1 MYVDKMLAGVKA
13 VQTLSRLNRSHPLKH
28 DTFVLDFA
36 NSVDVIQ
43 EAFKDYYRMT
53 ILSEATDPN
62 KLHDLKADLDARQV
76 YAWEDVE
83 KLVELYLGGADRDK
97 LDPILDGCV
106 TVYKELDEDGQVDF
120 KGNAKAFQRTYS
132 FLASVLPYTN
142 AEWEKLAVFLNF
154 LVPKLPAPVEEDL
167 SKGILQVIDMDSY
180 RAEVKAQMAIALSDE
195 QGEVGPVP
203 TSGTT
208 HRPEPELELLSNIIR
223 EFNDLFG
230 NIEWK
235 DADKIRQVISEE
247 IPSKVAA
254 DTAYQNAMQN
264 SDKQTARLE
273 HDLALQKVIVDLLS
287 DHTELFKQFMDN
299 PSFKKWL
306 SDRIFAVTYETPAI

>member
-1 MYVDKMLAGVKA
+1 
-13 VQTLSRLNRSHPLKH
+13 
-28 DTFVLDFA
+28 
-36 NSVDVIQ
+36 
-43 EAFKDYYRMT
+43 
-53 ILSEATDPN
+53 
-62 KLHDLKADLDARQV
+62 
-76 YAWEDVE
+76 VE